1 VNNSTQRVQISQLIQ
16 EQLRAVG
23 MEMEILILE
32 PGPYGD
38 RRPSLEYVSRLATW
52 SGRADPIGNMYS
64 HFVTK
69 GANNFGSY
77 SNPELDKLLETGR
90 TSQDQ
95 AERTK
100 ALQAAQKIIS
110 EDSPVV
116 FIYHEPWIRAWS
128 KKLVGYKPQADGL
141 MRFTTVSL
149 A

>member
-1 VNNSTQRVQISQLIQ
+1 MSFDKHS
-16 EQLRAVG
+16 ADS
-23 MEMEILILE
+23 
-32 PGPYGD
+32 YGD

-77 SNPELDKLLETGR
+77 SNPDLDKLLETAR

-95 AERTK
+95 GERTK
-100 ALQAAQKIIS
+100 AMQAAQKIIAD
-110 EDSPVV
+110 DSPVV
-116 FIYHEPWIRAWS
+116 FLYHEPWIRAWS
-128 KKLVGYKPQADGL
+128 KKLQNYKPQADGL